1 MLLYLAFVVFIGV
14 VYVLGKGL
22 AWAMKRLGA
31 SPAIEAFVRVLLGTA
46 LAVALIFIMKAME
59 R

>member
-22 AWAMKRLGA
+22 AWAMKRLGV
-31 SPAIEAFVRVLLGTA
+31 SPAVEAVVRMLLGTA
-46 LAVALIFIMKAME
+46 LAVGFIFILKALE